1 MSKSIIA
8 AIIAAFLIG
17 GSVSYKLTDSHW
29 QGKWDARDIA
39 DKNAEIAYQQ
49 KIKSQSDQAQADR
62 DNIANEAKV
71 KNDELEKQLA
81 ASRADTGGLLNTI
94 AKLRQEREIE
104 LSTTTGTVSTSSD
117 PYLLQSNL
125 LESSISTN
133 QNLAGY
139 ADELRNRLESC
150 NKQYQSIT
158 K

>member
-8 AIIAAFLIG
+8 AIIAAFLVG

-39 DKNAEIAYQQ
+39 DKNAEIAYQK
-49 KIKSQSDQAQADR
+49 KIKEQSDQAQSDR
-62 DNIANEAKV
+62 EKIANEAKV
-71 KNDELEKQLA
+71 KNDELQKQLA
-81 ASRADTGGLLNTI
+81 ASRADIGGLLRTV
-94 AKLRQEREIE
+94 AKLRQKRESE
-104 LSTTTGTVSTSSD
+104 LSATTGTVSVTTD
-117 PYLLQSNL
+117 PYLLQSNV

>member
-17 GSVSYKLTDSHW
+17 CSVSYKLTDSHW

-49 KIKSQSDQAQADR
+49 KIKAQSDQAQADR

-81 ASRADTGGLLNTI
+81 ASRADTGGLLRTV
-94 AKLRQEREIE
+94 AKLRRERESE
-104 LSTTTGTVSTSSD
+104 LSATTGAISNSND
-117 PYLLQSNL
+117 PYLLQSDV

-133 QNLAGY
+133 ENLAGY

>member
-8 AIIAAFLIG
+8 AIIAAFLVG
-17 GSVSYKLTDSHW
+17 GSVAYKLTDSHW

-39 DKNAEIAYQQ
+39 DKNAEIAYQK
-49 KIKSQSDQAQADR
+49 KIKEQSDQAQSDR
-62 DNIANEAKV
+62 EKIANEAKV
-71 KNDELEKQLA
+71 KNDELQKQLA
-81 ASRADTGGLLNTI
+81 ASRANADGLLNTI
-94 AKLRQEREIE
+94 AKLRQKRESE
-104 LSTTTGTVSTSSD
+104 LSATTGTVSNSND
-117 PYLLQSNL
+117 PYLLQSNV

-133 QNLAGY
+133 ENLAGY

>member
-1 MSKSIIA
+1 MRKSIIA
-8 AIIAAFLIG
+8 AIIAAFLVG
-17 GSVSYKLTDSHW
+17 GSVAYKLTDSHW

-39 DKNAEIAYQQ
+39 DKNAEIAYQK
-49 KIKSQSDQAQADR
+49 KIKEQLDQAQSDR
-62 DNIANEAKV
+62 DKIANEAKV
-71 KNDELEKQLA
+71 KNDELQKQLA
-81 ASRADTGGLLNTI
+81 ASRSDTDGLLKTI
-94 AKLRQEREIE
+94 AKLRQKREGE
-104 LSTTTGTVSTSSD
+104 LSATIGTVANASD
-117 PYLLQSNL
+117 PYLLQSNM